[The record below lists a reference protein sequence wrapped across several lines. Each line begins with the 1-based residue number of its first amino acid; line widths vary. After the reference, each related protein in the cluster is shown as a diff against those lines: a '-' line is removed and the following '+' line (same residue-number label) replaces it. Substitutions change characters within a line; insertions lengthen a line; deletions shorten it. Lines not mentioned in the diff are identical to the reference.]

1 LKPKTE
7 NPAPGAIPLLEL
19 RGVSKRF
26 GELHVLH
33 DVQLSVRE
41 GEFVAIIGYS
51 GSGKTTL
58 VSILAGLLAPDA
70 GEARFE
76 GRPITAPGP
85 ERGLVFQNYSLLPW
99 LTVRENVA
107 LAVDSLHPDWTAD
120 QRAACVDRHVD
131 MVRLSPARD
140 RRPAELSGGMRQRV
154 SVARTLAMD
163 PRVLLLD
170 EPFSALD
177 ALTRASLQDEIAR
190 LRSEQGRTVVLIT
203 NDPDEA
209 LLLADRVIPLTRGP
223 HATLGPSIPVPL
235 PHPRDRK
242 LLQESPEFRNLRRE
256 VVESLLS
263 LGTRPTTTVTRELV
277 LPDLE
282 PEDLSQPQSWI
293 SRPGPRRRQERQ
305 SVPVSI
311 EPDSN

>member
-1 LKPKTE
+1 M
-7 NPAPGAIPLLEL
+7 NARDASMPLLEL
-19 RGVSKRF
+19 AGVSKRF
-26 GELHVLH
+26 GNLHVLH
-33 DVQLSVRE
+33 DVHLSVEE

-58 VSILAGLLAPDA
+58 VSILAGLLSPDA

-76 GRPITAPGP
+76 GRPIAGPGP

-107 LAVDSLHPDWTAD
+107 LAVDSLHPDWPAAE
-120 QRAACVDRHVD
+120 RAACVDRHVA
-131 MVRLSPARD
+131 MVNLSAARD

-177 ALTRASLQDEIAR
+177 ALTRATLQDEIAR
-190 LRSEQGRTVVLIT
+190 IRREQRRTVVLIT

-223 HATLGPSIPVPL
+223 RATLGPSLPVTL
-235 PHPRDRK
+235 PHPRDRR
-242 LLQESPEFRNLRRE
+242 LLQESPEFRKLRRE
-256 VVESLLS
+256 VIESLLS
-263 LGTRPTTTVTRELV
+263 LGARPTTTVTRELV

-282 PEDLSQPQSWI
+282 PEDLSLPRTWTPRS
-293 SRPGPRRRQERQ
+293 GPRRRRERQ
-305 SVPVSI
+305 SVAVSV